1 MIISELK
8 PWQELVSY
16 LKKGEKLFIIG
27 CGECSTTCKTGGEEE
42 VLFFK
47 GKLEAEGFPVMGYS
61 IPKAPCV
68 AGQIKLELAKNKKAI
83 EVSDSILVMAC
94 GLGVQSIKANN
105 RQEKPLHVAT
115 NTLFMGAVDGSG
127 KSFLE
132 YCRACGNCI
141 LELTSGVCPVT
152 RCAKGLLNG
161 PCGGQ
166 NRGKCEVDKNRDCAW
181 ILIYQD
187 LKKQNRLDLLKEIK
201 PPRDY
206 TKKLHPQAL
215 ALK

>member
-8 PWQELVSY
+8 PWQELLAH

-42 VLFFK
+42 VLSFK
-47 GKLEAEGFPVMGYS
+47 GKLEAEGFLITGYS

-83 EVSDSILVMAC
+83 DSSDSILVMAC
-94 GLGVQSIKANN
+94 GLGVQSIKTNN
-105 RQEKPLHVAT
+105 RWDKPLHIAT
-115 NTLFMGAVDGSG
+115 NTLFMGAVDSTG
-127 KSFLE
+127 KNFLE
-132 YCRACGNCI
+132 YCRACGNCV
-141 LELTSGVCPVT
+141 LELTGGICPVT

-166 NRGKCEVDKNRDCAW
+166 NRVKCEVDKNKDCAW
-181 ILIYQD
+181 ILIYED
-187 LKKQNRLDLLKEIK
+187 LKKQDKLSFLKEIK

-206 TKKLHPQAL
+206 TKKLHPQTL
-215 ALK
+215 VLE